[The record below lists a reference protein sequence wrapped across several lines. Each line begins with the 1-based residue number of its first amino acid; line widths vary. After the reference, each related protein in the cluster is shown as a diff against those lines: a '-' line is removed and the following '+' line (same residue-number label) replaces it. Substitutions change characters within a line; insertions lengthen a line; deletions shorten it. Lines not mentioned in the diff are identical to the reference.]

1 MALSLDDLVKDGRL
15 ERLFSTH
22 GRDCALQLWVL
33 QIKSDN
39 RIENRLLYG
48 RLLPYNHS
56 SHAWFAPAGDHFE
69 MVGEHRAQIIRLSLY
84 IKSTHTAP
92 LLKHLSDGHTV
103 EHISKDLN
111 LKLPLELAGRIGTTT
126 LSLPLVYRPVA
137 YLLNRDARD
146 QNALLSPHGSAGAF
160 SASLTPIN
168 KVALLRTGLD
178 FDEALA
184 TFIVKHLDSDT
195 GLDFGNRDLNR
206 LGDMELLVFP
216 TLDDSEREL
225 LSVGW
230 KVNSRVLAVKLN
242 PIQLPHYNKF
252 HVRLSVL
259 NDSQLVHSSIAIVE
273 CVVGSE
279 FECEFEVPEQLRTV
293 VDETEV
299 EIYGFTVDDD
309 RTGFLCCR
317 WRIGYFRQITINS
330 QLAGQGGGGSVRFD
344 WLEKVTK
351 SAAASQRLRA
361 AQAINQGGTGFLT
374 HVGDREADPWVPV
387 NRGIRSLFTRAH
399 PPQSD
404 GRFFDRLSDGDG
416 LGRLEFVEWVKDLL
430 VSHHN
435 HQVIIFDPYFED
447 AGMGLVVPNAGSNG
461 DYIVFTSLPRPEA
474 HKASKWYTPLL
485 RPWVRLRN
493 RRKPPVGTKTRIN
506 NLLASCEQ
514 LKPLMKRVR
523 LRVYGLKYAT
533 LHDRYFLIA
542 NQDGTPAAGFHLSN
556 SIQKANENY
565 PLLITPI
572 PPDVL
577 LKVHNYASGLLT
589 QAFEAPSG
597 AEADISKVQLLF
609 DSKAVIAASPK
620 RIEPLPFLDEGLAGD
635 VLAGWTGEQSLRGLE
650 GDALRERMRN
660 LGLLKDES
668 LVLPNAPGLK
678 GCVDQQ
684 AGNFINFSAKWDVLG
699 EILANSHA
707 GDMIRTVEL
716 SAETAFLVFL
726 AGFLNN
732 SFGRVHNEE
741 VDAPLAHVAST
752 YFQKS
757 IETLLAASYRP
768 EHFFHPVKYAALSW
782 SEFFAVQVLWCH
794 VPDVLLSITEAQ
806 AATVL
811 EESRQSDA
819 VKLSLLSQIVSEVAL
834 GAQFGL
840 ADVQRDRLIRSPDGL
855 LKWMGMNFLESQLE
869 KPNGVR
875 DVVQYTASFSHRERI
890 LVLGWMIQRS
900 AGRRN
905 GGTIFRALVDSLHE
919 VLPPT
924 ITAEDS
930 VLLVDSMRGHMR
942 KLGWG
947 EPWLYRDV
955 IFPLLEE
962 GRISADDLCSIW
974 VKDLLAT
981 LEQALMDKVGIFKR
995 RADGSVTEVAAFL
1008 FGHSGV
1014 QQQRATIAELQSI
1027 FVRVRRDVR
1036 QPLASTSNWNKWN
1049 ISIVVS
1055 MWIYAFTKWAAHFL
1069 VKPSEIE
1076 AELERLSID
1085 ARSVALVRPIIE
1097 WQSDRG
1103 VEPAALAKFI
1113 EEVGGI

>member
-1 MALSLDDLVKDGRL
+1 MALSLDDLVTDGRL
-15 ERLFSTH
+15 ERLFSQH

-33 QIKSDN
+33 QVKSN
-39 RIENRLLYG
+39 NSIENRLLYG

-56 SHAWFAPAGDHFE
+56 SDTWFAPNDDHFE
-69 MVGEHRAQIIRLSLY
+69 TVGEHRAQIIRLSLY
-84 IKSTHTAP
+84 IRSTHTAP
-92 LLKHLSDGHTV
+92 LLRHLSDGHTV
-103 EHISKDLN
+103 ERISNDLN
-111 LKLPLELAGRIGTTT
+111 LKLPPELAARIGTTT

-146 QNALLSPHGSAGAF
+146 PNALSSPHGSAGAF
-160 SASLTPIN
+160 SASLTPVN
-168 KVALLRTGLD
+168 KVALLRSGLD

-184 TFIVKHLDSDT
+184 TFIVSHLDSDT

-206 LGDMELLVFP
+206 LGDLELLVFP
-216 TLDDSEREL
+216 SLDDSEREL

-273 CVVGSE
+273 CVAGSE

-299 EIYGFTVDDD
+299 EIYGSTVDDD
-309 RTGFLCCR
+309 RTGTLCCR
-317 WRIGYFRQITINS
+317 WRIGYFREITFNS
-330 QLAGQGGGGSVRFD
+330 HLVGKGGGGSVRFD

-361 AQAINQGGTGFLT
+361 AQAINQGGTGFST
-374 HVGDREADPWVPV
+374 HVGDRKADPWVPV
-387 NRGIRSLFTRAH
+387 NRGIKSLFARAY

-404 GRFFDRLSDGDG
+404 GRFFDCLRDGND
-416 LGRLEFVEWVKDLL
+416 LGRLEFVEWIKDLL
-430 VSHHN
+430 VRHQN
-435 HQVIIFDPYFED
+435 HQVMIFDPYFED
-447 AGMGLVVPNAGSNG
+447 AGIGLVVPNAGSNG
-461 DYIVFTSLPRPEA
+461 DYIVFRSLPRPEA
-474 HKASKWYTPLL
+474 QKASKWYSPLL
-485 RPWVRLRN
+485 RPWVRWRN
-493 RRKPPVGTKTRIN
+493 RRKPPAGTKTRIN

-514 LKPLMKRVR
+514 LRPLMKRVR
-523 LRVYGLKYAT
+523 LRVFGLKDGT

-542 NQDGTPAAGFHLSN
+542 DQDGTPVAGFHLSN

-577 LKVHNYASGLLT
+577 LKVHNYASELLT
-589 QAFEAPSG
+589 RAFDAPSG
-597 AEADISKVQLLF
+597 AEADTSKVQLLF
-609 DSKAVIAASPK
+609 DSKATIAASPK
-620 RIEPLPFLDEGLAGD
+620 RIEPLSFLDKGLAGD
-635 VLAGWTGEQSLRGLE
+635 VLAGWTGEKSLRGLE
-650 GDALRERMRN
+650 GETLRERMRN

-668 LVLPNAPGLK
+668 LVLPNGPGLK
-678 GCVDQQ
+678 GCMDQQ
-684 AGNFINFSAKWDVLG
+684 AGTFTNFSAKWDVLG

-707 GDMIRTVEL
+707 GDMIRAVEL

-726 AGFLNN
+726 AEFLSN
-732 SFGRVHNEE
+732 SFGRVHTEE
-741 VDAPLAHVAST
+741 VDAPLAHVGST
-752 YFQKS
+752 YFRKS
-757 IETLLAASYRP
+757 VETLLATSNRP
-768 EHFFHPVKYAALSW
+768 EHFFHPVKYSALSW
-782 SEFFAVQVLWCH
+782 SEFFAVQVLWFH
-794 VPDVLLSITEAQ
+794 APDVLVSITEAQ
-806 AATVL
+806 AATVA

-840 ADVQRDRLIRSPDGL
+840 ADVQRDRLIGSSNGL
-855 LKWMGMNFLESQLE
+855 LRWMGLNFLESQLE
-869 KPNGVR
+869 LPNGVR

-890 LVLGWMIQRS
+890 LVLGWMVQRS

-905 GGTIFRALVDSLHE
+905 GGAIFWAMVNSLHE
-919 VLPPT
+919 ALPQT
-924 ITAEDS
+924 ITAEDC

-955 IFPLLEE
+955 ISPLLEE

-974 VKDLLAT
+974 VEDLLAY
-981 LEQALMDKVGIFKR
+981 LEQALMDQVGIFKR
-995 RADGSVTEVAAFL
+995 SAEGRVTEVAAFL
-1008 FGHSGV
+1008 FGHSGI
-1014 QQQRATIAELQSI
+1014 QHQRATIAKLQSVLARI
-1027 FVRVRRDVR
+1027 RRDVQ

-1049 ISIVVS
+1049 ISMVVA
-1055 MWIYAFTKWAAHFL
+1055 MWIFAFTKWAVHFL
-1069 VKPSEIE
+1069 VKPSVIE
-1076 AELERLSID
+1076 TELERLSID
-1085 ARSVALVRPIIE
+1085 ARSIALVRPITE

-1103 VEPAALAKFI
+1103 VEPAALARFI
-1113 EEVGGI
+1113 EQVGEI